1 MAYDN
6 KLKDGIGFGAI
17 ISINSQDYLDVLN
30 WYVIKSLN
38 LKSTVEIKNNIKL
51 CAW

>member
-1 MAYDN
+1 MKVLINKLELSVMAYDN

-30 WYVIKSLN
+30 
-38 LKSTVEIKNNIKL
+38 
-51 CAW
+51 